1 MGATGDKG
9 LHCAC
14 LPMLWIPVGLRPFA
28 EQSLDTPTVQYHIST
43 FRRKSPWLKC
53 VRDTMRALRLSPR
66 TEDAYCHWIV
76 DFCRWCGWKPPETF
90 TSQQVTDYLSY
101 LAVEKKVSAS
111 TQNQA
116 FNALLFLF
124 RRVLEK
130 EFGEIK
136 AERAKVSA
144 KVPEF
149 VTADEFN
156 MVCANLSGDS
166 KLLALLAFGTGLRLM
181 ELLRLRIKDIDFG
194 AGLVVVHDGKG
205 GKNRVVP
212 LPKSLREWLSRKIA
226 ENRIR
231 HADDLLNGLGS
242 VWLPD
247 SLAIKYPNAAKDFK
261 WQWLFPSPTICKAD
275 DGTMRR
281 HHLFPTGFQAA
292 LKTAGEKAGLFKR
305 VHPHALRHGH
315 ATALLSMG
323 RSLDEVRQRLG
334 HKDIRTTQIYLHCV
348 NSAAAPNPVD
358 CLCVH

>member
-1 MGATGDKG
+1 M
-9 LHCAC
+9 
-14 LPMLWIPVGLRPFA
+14 
-28 EQSLDTPTVQYHIST
+28 QYRVEV

-76 DFCRWCGWKPPETF
+76 DFCRWCEWKAPETF
-90 TSQQVTDYLSY
+90 TSQQVTDYLSS
-101 LAVEKKVSAS
+101 LAVERKVAAS

-136 AERAKVSA
+136 ATRAKVSA
-144 KVPEF
+144 NVPEF
-149 VTADEFN
+149 VTSDEFKL
-156 MVCANLSGDS
+156 VSAQLQGDS

-181 ELLRLRIKDIDFG
+181 ELLRLRVKDIDFG
-194 AGLVVVHDGKG
+194 AGFVIVHDGKG

-212 LPKSLREWLSRKIA
+212 LPKSLRGALKVKI
-226 ENRIR
+226 ESNRLQ
-231 HADDLLNGLGS
+231 HNADFLAGFGS
-242 VWLPD
+242 VWLPGA
-247 SLAIKYPNAAKDFK
+247 LAMKYPNAAKEFR

-275 DGTMRR
+275 DGTLRR

-292 LKTAGEKAGLFKR
+292 LKLAGERAGLTKR

-323 RSLDEVRQRLG
+323 RSLEEVRQRLG

-348 NSAAAPNPVD
+348 NSADAPNPVD
-358 CLCVH
+358 CLCIH

>member
-1 MGATGDKG
+1 M
-9 LHCAC
+9 
-14 LPMLWIPVGLRPFA
+14 
-28 EQSLDTPTVQYHIST
+28 QYHVDK

-53 VRDTMRALRLSPR
+53 VRDTMRAIRLSPR
-66 TEDAYCHWIV
+66 TEDAYCRWIV
-76 DFCRWCGWKPPETF
+76 DFCQWCEWKQPETF
-90 TSQQVTDYLSY
+90 TPQQVTDYLSS
-101 LAVEKKVSAS
+101 LAVERKVSAS

-136 AERAKVSA
+136 AERAKVSENI
-144 KVPEF
+144 PEF
-149 VTADEFN
+149 VTADEFKL
-156 MVCANLSGDS
+156 VCSHLSGDA

-194 AGLVVVHDGKG
+194 GGLVIVHDGKG

-212 LPKSLREWLSRKIA
+212 LPKSLHDSLALKIA
-226 ENRIR
+226 GNKLQ
-231 HADDLLNGLGS
+231 HANDLIAGYGS

-247 SLAIKYPNAAKDFK
+247 SLALKYPNASKDFK

-275 DGTMRR
+275 DGTLRR

-292 LKTAGEKAGLFKR
+292 LKLAGEKAGLNKR

-323 RSLDEVRQRLG
+323 RSLEEVRKRLG
-334 HKDIRTTQIYLHCV
+334 HADIRTTQIYLHCV
-348 NSAAAPNPVD
+348 NSADAPNPVD
-358 CLCVH
+358 CLCNH